1 MQKQKVLYLTSR
13 LPYPAIGGD
22 KLRSYNLLKILA
34 KKYEVTLVVIT
45 DEVMDEDTKKTLEK
59 DTKVLKVFTKPKY
72 LFYLNTLK
80 FLFNSLPLQVNYYY
94 FNDVQKYIT
103 NVLKEVDFSVSN
115 LIRTTE
121 YLQNSSK
128 NKYLDMVDSIGLNYQ
143 ASQKNVKSLF
153 WKAIYTVE
161 TDRLLKYEKECVKE
175 FNNTILVNKYETEYW
190 SKFGTVTWIPNGVNE
205 ELFNYEKINP
215 KYSNMVAFFGKMD
228 YQPNVD
234 AVMWFIDNVLKD
246 IDKNL
251 KFIIIGTKPNQN
263 ILELSK
269 KYDNIEITGFV
280 DDPFEILNSVLTV
293 VAPMQTGGGIQNKIL
308 ESMALGTINIVSS
321 LGAKPIVGAE
331 DKEHLFVCDNG
342 SDVSKLIND
351 IYKDKDKY
359 EYVKNNSR
367 NLIKKCYTWKECE
380 NTLFKITGD
389 IK

>member
-1 MQKQKVLYLTSR
+1 MKKEKVLYLTSR
-13 LPYPAIGGD
+13 LPYPPVGGD
-22 KLRSYNLLKILA
+22 KLRTYNILKILA
-34 KKYEVTLVVIT
+34 KKYDVNLVVIT
-45 DEVMDEDTKKTLEK
+45 DEVMDNETEIALQKYTQE
-59 DTKVLKVFTKPKY
+59 LKVFSKPKY
-72 LFYLNTLK
+72 RFYINTLK
-80 FLFNSLPLQVNYYY
+80 FLINSLPLQVNYYY
-94 FNDVQKYIT
+94 FNDVQKHID
-103 NVLKEVDFSVSN
+103 NVLEKVDLCVSN
-115 LIRTTE
+115 LVRTTQ
-121 YLQNSSK
+121 YLENTSK
-128 NKYLDMVDSIGLNYQ
+128 PKYLDMVDSIGLNYQ
-143 ASQKNVKSLF
+143 ASKEHVVSFF
-153 WKAIYTVE
+153 WKSIYNVE
-161 TDRLLKYEKECVKE
+161 TDRLLTYEKNCVKN
-175 FNNTILVNKYETEYW
+175 FTNTFLVNKYESEYW
-190 SKFGTVTWIPNGVNE
+190 SKFGNVTWVPNGVNK
-205 ELFNYEKINP
+205 ELFTYDKKDN
-215 KYSNMVAFFGKMD
+215 KYSNHIAFFGKMD

-251 KFIIIGTKPNQN
+251 KFIIIGTRPNQH
-263 ILELSK
+263 ILELST

-359 EYVKNNSR
+359 QYIKNNSR
-367 NLIKKCYTWKECE
+367 NLIKKCYTWEECE

>member
-205 ELFNYEKINP
+205 ELFNYEKINQ